1 MLSHVGYGGAM
12 TGDGTRRMAA
22 AVESD
27 FEDELWLTVGEV
39 ARHAGLSVRTLHHY
53 DQLGLLH
60 PSQRSDGGYRLYSP
74 GDLARLLQIQH
85 LKSLGL
91 NLDEVGAA
99 LDVDDFDATGVLEDH
114 IAAVER
120 RITDEQ
126 RLLNT
131 LHALRKPARTGWRE
145 VLSAVE
151 QAERLRHPEP
161 HVRFRAA
168 LGSSDGVPLEDLVR
182 QLVADPVSGVREALT
197 WAIAQHGPTAIPTL
211 IPLLE
216 HPEAVV
222 RAQAAHTLSK
232 FGDPMAVPAVL
243 PLLGDG
249 DAVVAAKAAQVLGRL
264 GGPDAVQS
272 LVDRVGTGPREL
284 DDAVIAALEEIGRD
298 AVGQLLTKLV
308 AVSSRTRAGA
318 AEALGLIG
326 DPVAV
331 AALSPLLT
339 DPEAAVR
346 FEVIVALGQ
355 LDGEEA
361 AEAVVQAEQSP
372 DDRVAQIARRLSN
385 RRATP
390 SSG

>member
-1 MLSHVGYGGAM
+1 MTKAGAGKRADAM
-12 TGDGTRRMAA
+12 ETDGEKEM
-22 AVESD
+22 
-27 FEDELWLTVGEV
+27 WLTVGEV

-60 PSQRSDGGYRLYSP
+60 PSERSSAGYRLYSP

-99 LDVDDFDATGVLEDH
+99 LDVEEFDAAGVLEDH

-126 RLLNT
+126 RLLQT
-131 LHALRKPARTGWRE
+131 LHALRTPARTGWRE

-151 QAERLRHPEP
+151 QTERLRHPEP

-168 LGSSDGVPLEDLVR
+168 LGSADGVPLEDLVR

-197 WAIAQHGPTAIPTL
+197 WAIARHGSAAIPTL
-211 IPLLE
+211 IPLLQ
-216 HPEAVV
+216 HTDPVV

-232 FGDPMAVPAVL
+232 VGDPVAVPAVL
-243 PLLGDG
+243 PLLADV

-264 GGPDAVQS
+264 GGPMATEA

-284 DDAVIAALEEIGRD
+284 DDAVIAALEAIGND
-298 AVGQLLTKLV
+298 AVKPLTEKL
-308 AVSSRTRAGA
+308 AAASSRTRAGTI
-318 AEALGLIG
+318 EALGLIG
-326 DPVAV
+326 NP
-331 AALSPLLT
+331 AATPHLAPLLR
-339 DPEAAVR
+339 DPESAVR
-346 FEVIVALGQ
+346 FEAIVAIGQ
-355 LDGEEA
+355 LDGEDA
-361 AEAVVQAEQSP
+361 DSAISDAEGSP
-372 DDRVAQIARRLSN
+372 DDRVAQIASRLMSR
-385 RRATP
+385 RRATAP
-390 SSG
+390 KG